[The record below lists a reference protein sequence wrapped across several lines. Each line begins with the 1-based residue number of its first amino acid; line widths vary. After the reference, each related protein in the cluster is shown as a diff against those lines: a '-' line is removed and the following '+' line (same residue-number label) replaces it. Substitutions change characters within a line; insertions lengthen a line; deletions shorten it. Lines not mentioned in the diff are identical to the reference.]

1 MSKILGKTVTIFNK
15 KGGVG
20 KSTLATNL
28 AVEFARTQCNT
39 LLVDVDV
46 SQTSYKF
53 MQRRADLELQD
64 ESLAVALPKS
74 SDDLDTVLNDSDYLK
89 IIDVGGFGDD
99 MAMYS
104 LISSD
109 LLIVPLNATPQDKD
123 TTIDFINTIQKIKK
137 DGFSIDVVFVLNNV
151 HPTTKFETLAKEV
164 SYVTE
169 AGFDLYGKISTYKIF
184 STAHGGGQSVVEIN
198 PNANASAQIV
208 LFKEE
213 IIRRLRGQNNG

>member
-1 MSKILGKTVTIFNK
+1 MSKIVGKTITIFNK

-39 LLVDVDV
+39 VLVDVDV
-46 SQTSYKF
+46 SRTSYKF
-53 MQRRADLELQD
+53 MKRRADLELKD
-64 ESLAVALPKS
+64 ESLTIATPENNYE
-74 SDDLDTVLNDSDYLK
+74 LDQVVQDMNYLK
-89 IIDVGGFGDD
+89 IIDVGGFGDELA
-99 MAMYS
+99 MASVIYA
-104 LISSD
+104 D

-123 TTIDFINTIQKIKK
+123 TTIDFIKTIQKIKS
-137 DGFSIDVVFVLNNV
+137 DGFEIDVVFVLNNV
-151 HPTTKFETLAKEV
+151 NPNTKFETLAKEV

-198 PNANASAQIV
+198 PNTNASSQIV

-213 IIRRLRGQNNG
+213 IIRRLRGQRNG